1 MHRRIKSP
9 PRRPYLC
16 ASALASNLECV
27 GAAKGAAHVMIVD
40 EWTEG
45 GPGVQHTGPRIE
57 LVLGDITHADCD
69 AIVSSICPNL
79 GGGGQLYSTV
89 ARRGGPIIESQLHRI
104 HEERFPNGLPI
115 GGCVATSGGRLGCPW
130 VVHAAGPVWSAAPRA
145 RSELATTYY
154 NALLVA
160 ADLGATRV
168 AVPAISVG
176 ACRFP
181 VAEAAAI
188 AMNAVRTTGAPLAV
202 VRFVLSNRLVYATF
216 MHAFVADIQ
225 KR

>member
-1 MHRRIKSP
+1 M
-9 PRRPYLC
+9 
-16 ASALASNLECV
+16 
-27 GAAKGAAHVMIVD
+27 MID
-40 EWTEG
+40 EVEG
-45 GPGVQHTGPRIE
+45 GAPVVRSGPRIE
-57 LVLGDITHADCD
+57 LVLGDITHSDCD
-69 AIVSSICPNL
+69 AVVSSICPTL
-79 GGGGQLYSTV
+79 TRGGQIDSTLR
-89 ARRGGPIIESQLHRI
+89 RRGGPIIESQLLRI
-104 HEERFPNGLPI
+104 REQRFPGGLPI
-115 GGCVATSGGRLGCPW
+115 GACVATAGGRLGSPW
-130 VVHAAGPVWSAAPRA
+130 VVHAAGPVWTPTARA

-188 AMNAVRTTGAPLAV
+188 ALHAARSTSAPLRL

-216 MHAFVADIQ
+216 MHAFVTHAQ